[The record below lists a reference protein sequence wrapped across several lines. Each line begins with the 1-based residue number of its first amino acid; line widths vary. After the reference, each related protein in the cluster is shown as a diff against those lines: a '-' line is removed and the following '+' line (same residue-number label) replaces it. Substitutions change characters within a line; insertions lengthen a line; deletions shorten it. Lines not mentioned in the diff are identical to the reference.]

1 VNSLKRK
8 DILLKDS
15 FWMKQ
20 QEDSSVVL
28 SSRIRLARNLD
39 ILPFPH
45 ILTLEE
51 AKKAENIIAEVLRDI
66 VVENEKLTYLA
77 LAELSAIEQQ
87 VLLEKHLISN
97 GLIKAAG
104 PQGVALAQDH
114 RCAVMVNE
122 EDHIRLQVLM
132 PGNKLSE
139 TYRLANLLDDTLEE
153 RLDFAY
159 KEALG
164 YLTACPTNVGTGMRA
179 SVMVHL
185 PALALTHQVQQV
197 LGALTHLGLAVRGIY
212 GEGSQAHGH
221 IFQVSNQITLGKSEE
236 DIVVHLKAVTGQI
249 MEHELQAREALRK
262 QANLSL
268 EDKVWRARGTLQNAR
283 LLTSDEAIN
292 LLSID
297 KMGTDMGI
305 LPKVKQKFAALLIGS
320 HPGSL
325 QYSLDQELNPG
336 QRDEQRARL
345 FREAMKESGDKDRS
359 RETEDRSLE
368 TEIRSNNERTENI

>member
-1 VNSLKRK
+1 MERK
-8 DILLKDS
+8 QILIKHS

-20 QEDSSVVL
+20 QEDSPVVL
-28 SSRIRLARNLD
+28 SSRVRLARNLD
-39 ILPFPH
+39 MLPFPH
-45 ILTLEE
+45 ALTQQE
-51 AKKAENIIAEVLRDI
+51 AKKIEKTIAEVLREI
-66 VVENEKLTYLA
+66 EVENENLAYLSLT
-77 LAELSAIEQQ
+77 ELSTIEKQ
-87 VLLEKHLISN
+87 VLLEKHLISSS
-97 GLIKAAG
+97 LIKAVG
-104 PQGVALAQDH
+104 SQGVALAQDH

-132 PGNKLSE
+132 PGDKLAE
-139 TYRLANLLDDTLEE
+139 TFRLANILDDALEDK
-153 RLDFAY
+153 LDFAY

-179 SVMVHL
+179 SIMVHL
-185 PALALTHQVQQV
+185 PALAITNQVQQV

-236 DIVVHLKAVTGQI
+236 DIVVHLKAVSSQI
-249 MEHELQAREALRK
+249 MEHELQAREALRRE
-262 QANLSL
+262 ANLSL
-268 EDKVWRARGTLQNAR
+268 EDKVWRARGTLQNAH

-292 LLSID
+292 LLSFD

-305 LPKVKQKFAALLIGS
+305 LPKTKQKFAALLVDS

-325 QYSLDQELNPG
+325 QYSLDRELSPS

-345 FREAMKESGDKDRS
+345 FREAMS
-359 RETEDRSLE
+359 
-368 TEIRSNNERTENI
+368 